1 MVIAGIEKNNTP
13 LLDTVLSIFTEE
25 DTLPILNKSNSIVL
39 MEMVWERLHNSLKT
53 TGFYPQLIVIDYRS
67 DFFLHGHSPLAND
80 ILPQFFT
87 KSL

>member
-39 MEMVWERLHNSLKT
+39 MEMVWERLHNFLKT

>member
-39 MEMVWERLHNSLKT
+39 MEMVWERLHNFLKT
-53 TGFYPQLIVIDYRS
+53 TGFYTQLIVIDYRY
-67 DFFLHGHSPLAND
+67 DFFLHGHSLLAND

>member
-39 MEMVWERLHNSLKT
+39 MEMVWERLHNFLKT

-80 ILPQFFT
+80 ILPPFFT

>member
-13 LLDTVLSIFTEE
+13 FLDTVLSIFTEE
-25 DTLPILNKSNSIVL
+25 DTLPVLNKSNDIVL
-39 MEMVWERLHNSLKT
+39 MEMVRERLHNPLKT
-53 TGFYPQLIVIDYRS
+53 IGFYPQFIVIDYRS

>member
-13 LLDTVLSIFTEE
+13 FLDTVLSIFTEE

-39 MEMVWERLHNSLKT
+39 MEMVWERLHNFLKT

>member
-39 MEMVWERLHNSLKT
+39 MEMVWERLHNFLKT

-67 DFFLHGHSPLAND
+67 DFFLHGHSLLAND

>member
-25 DTLPILNKSNSIVL
+25 DTLPILNKSNSILL
-39 MEMVWERLHNSLKT
+39 MEIVWERLHNFLKT

-67 DFFLHGHSPLAND
+67 DFFLHGHSLLAND